1 MNPQTTTTTEDRV
14 PKTFALCIHAQCPMA
29 ERCLRRM
36 AWSAVVDSEE
46 QFPIISP
53 SYAVSGEECRYYRSA
68 ERVVYARGFRGMQ
81 ARMVPGQ
88 YIAFS
93 QRLISHFSRNS
104 YYERRR
110 GERLCSPKDMA
121 YIREVL
127 ADLGLAHLE
136 FDAYEERCNFID

>member
-1 MNPQTTTTTEDRV
+1 MNPQTTTTIEGRV
-14 PKTFALCIHAQCPMA
+14 PKTFALCIHEHCPVA
-29 ERCLRRM
+29 EHCLRRM
-36 AWSAVVDSEE
+36 AWNAVTESEE
-46 QFPIISP
+46 MFTVISP
-53 SYAVSGEECRYYRSA
+53 SYAVPGEDCRYFRPA

-81 ARMVPGQ
+81 ARMLPAQ
-88 YIAFS
+88 YAAFS
-93 QRLISHFSRNS
+93 QRLISHFSRNC

-136 FDAYEERCNFID
+136 FDAYEEHCNFID

>member
-1 MNPQTTTTTEDRV
+1 MNPKTATLEDRI
-14 PKTFALCIHAQCPMA
+14 PKSFALCIHEQCPLA
-29 ERCLRRM
+29 ERCLRRI
-36 AWSAVVDSEE
+36 AWSAVVDGEE
-46 QFPIISP
+46 QFSIISP
-53 SYAVSGEECRYYRSA
+53 SYAVSGEECSYFRPA

-81 ARMVPGQ
+81 ARMLPGQ
-88 YIAFS
+88 YAAFS

-127 ADLGLAHLE
+127 DELGLVHLE
-136 FDAYEERCNFID
+136 FDAYEEHCNFTD

>member
-1 MNPQTTTTTEDRV
+1 MNTQMTTTTEDRI
-14 PKTFALCIHAQCPMA
+14 PKTFALCIHEQCPLA

-36 AWSAVVDSEE
+36 AWSTIADSEE
-46 QFPIISP
+46 VFPIISS
-53 SYAVSGEECRYYRSA
+53 SYAVPGEECRYFRSA

-81 ARMVPGQ
+81 ARMLPGQ
-88 YIAFS
+88 YEAFS
-93 QRLISHFSRNS
+93 QRLIGYFSRNS

-110 GERLCSPKDMA
+110 GKRLCSPKEMA